1 MQSKERKIKIKLKYK
16 PRHFFVN
23 LSKLLTFLNPFFK
36 TIIETGQALMTV
48 LDGHLKRISEIM
60 GTEVLFKL

>member
-1 MQSKERKIKIKLKYK
+1 MQRKERKIKIKFKYK
-16 PRHFFVN
+16 PRHFFAN
-23 LSKLLTFLNPFFK
+23 LNKSLTFLNPFFK
-36 TIIETGQALMTV
+36 TIIEIGQASMIV